1 MATIN
6 YDAIAQELKRGLID
20 NENTAAHLCMDKP
33 MLLKELYTLAF
44 GGPRQT
50 GKTKWMIE
58 HLIRDPDSRLIAL
71 NLTMRE
77 AIIQQLSAY
86 ARLDEN
92 REGDE
97 PRPDAIWHAGGIGWV
112 QVHKET
118 AELIRKDPRVVE
130 QAMLRIITVPML
142 RTMINQDTVLPIN
155 ISQIFIDQR
164 VQAFQLIRAS
174 KYYTWLA
181 KVSDKP
187 ILTWLI
193 D

>member
-1 MATIN
+1 MAAVN
-6 YDAIAQELKRGLID
+6 YDAIAQELKRGLVA
-20 NENTAAHLCMDKP
+20 NETTAACLGIDKP
-33 MLLKELYTLAF
+33 MVLKELYTLAF

-58 HLIRDPDSRLIAL
+58 SLIRDPDSRLVAL

-77 AIIQQLSAY
+77 AIIKQLSAY
-86 ARLDEN
+86 ASLDEN
-92 REGDE
+92 RENGE
-97 PRPDAIWHAGGIGWV
+97 PRPDAIWHAGGDGWIP
-112 QVHKET
+112 VHKET
-118 AELIRKDPRVVE
+118 ADLIRKDPRVVE
-130 QAMLRIITVPML
+130 QAMCRIITAPML
-142 RTMINQDTVLPIN
+142 RTMINQNNTPPID

-164 VQAFQLIRAS
+164 VQAFHLIRAS

-181 KVSDKP
+181 KVSDKH

>member
-1 MATIN
+1 MAAIN
-6 YDAIAQELKRGLID
+6 YDAIAQELKRGLVA
-20 NENTAAHLCMDKP
+20 NETTAACLGHDKP
-33 MLLKELYTLAF
+33 MTLKELYTLAF

-58 HLIRDPDSRLIAL
+58 SLIRDPDSRLVAL

-86 ARLDEN
+86 ASLGEN
-92 REGDE
+92 CDNGE
-97 PRPDAIWHAGGIGWV
+97 PRPDAIWHAGGDGWIP
-112 QVHKET
+112 VHKET

-130 QAMLRIITVPML
+130 QAMCRIITAPML
-142 RTMINQDTVLPIN
+142 RTMVNNTDVVPIN

-164 VQAFQLIRAS
+164 VQVFHLIRMS

-181 KVSDKP
+181 KISDKH